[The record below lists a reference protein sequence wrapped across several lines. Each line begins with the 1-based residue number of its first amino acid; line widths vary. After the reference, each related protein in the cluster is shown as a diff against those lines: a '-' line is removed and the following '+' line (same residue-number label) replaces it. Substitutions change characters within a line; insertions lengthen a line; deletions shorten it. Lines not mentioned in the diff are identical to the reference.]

1 MKRRAMRAWRRDGF
15 LIRQVSVAECA
26 GSLLEKGIS
35 GQFARQQT

>member
-1 MKRRAMRAWRRDGF
+1 MERDGF

-35 GQFARQQT
+35 GQFARQQS

>member
-1 MKRRAMRAWRRDGF
+1 MERDGF
-15 LIRQVSVAECA
+15 LIRQVIVA